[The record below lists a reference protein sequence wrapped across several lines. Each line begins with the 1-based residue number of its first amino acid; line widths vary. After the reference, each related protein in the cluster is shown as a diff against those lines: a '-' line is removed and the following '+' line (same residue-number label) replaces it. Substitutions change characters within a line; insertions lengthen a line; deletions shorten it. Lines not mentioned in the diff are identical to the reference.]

1 MKTINIKRPFYTMA
15 TTDGTNAEITMYGEI
30 VEARPW
36 DWWEDKPA
44 DGDFIVG
51 SECLEDLKQIEN
63 CANITIRMNSGG
75 GDAGIS
81 LMIHNRLRELAA
93 KGKKLTCI
101 VDGVA
106 MSGGSIIMCACDTVK
121 VNPASLVMIHK
132 CWSIVWGAYNA
143 DELRKIAESNEAYD
157 KAQAAVYVRKTGETE
172 TKILH
177 MMADTTYMTGKEAK
191 EKGFADEVLD
201 TEEPLQIAASADR
214 KMLFV
219 GKRKMHM
226 APGMMLPESI
236 PTVEAGAVPVET
248 NTNEPNKG
256 GSTMANT
263 IEELRKENPE
273 LVAQLVSAERAAERA
288 DAIQA
293 EQKRL
298 QEIDDLAGLFSA
310 DLVREAKYGEKACSA
325 QELSYRA
332 AVDAAKNGKQ
342 FLTKMTADA
351 IASNAGAVP
360 AAPAHDPEPKAAEP
374 ETDQE
379 KEEAAK
385 AAVKKIFHKGGK

>member
-15 TTDGTNAEITMYGEI
+15 TKEGNTAEILMYGNI
-30 VEARPW
+30 VVKQPKDFW
-36 DWWEDKPA
+36 TGKPIEGNYII
-44 DGDFIVG
+44 GDEF
-51 SECLEDLKQIEN
+51 LKDLKQIEG
-63 CANITIRMNSGG
+63 CSEITIRLNSEG
-75 GDAGIS
+75 GDAGVSI
-81 LMIHNRLRELAA
+81 LIHNRLRELASKGA
-93 KGKKLTCI
+93 KLICI

-106 MSGGSIIMCACDTVK
+106 MSGGSLIMCACDTVK
-121 VNPASLVMIHK
+121 VNASSLIMIHK
-132 CWSIVWGAYNA
+132 CWSLLLGPYNA
-143 DELRKIAESNEAYD
+143 DELRNLAKSNDAYD
-157 KAQAAVYVRKTGETE
+157 EAQSSIYTRKTGLSKTQ
-172 TKILH
+172 ILH
-177 MMADTTYMTGKEAK
+177 MMADTTYMNGTEAK
-191 EKGFADEVLD
+191 EKGFADEVLE
-201 TEEPLQIAASADR
+201 EEPIQIAASADR
-214 KMLFV
+214 RTLYV
-219 GKRKMHM
+219 GQREMRLM
-226 APGMMLPESI
+226 PGVMLPESI
-236 PTVEAGAVPVET
+236 PKVEAGAVPVET
-248 NTNEPNKG
+248 NTNEQNEG

-342 FLTKMTADA
+342 FLAKMTADA
-351 IASNAGAVP
+351 KESNAGAVP

-374 ETDQE
+374 KTDQE

-385 AAVKKIFHKGGK
+385 AAVKEIFHKGGK

>member
-1 MKTINIKRPFYTMA
+1 MKAIKITRPFYTMA

-51 SECLEDLKQIEN
+51 SEFLEDLKQIEN
-63 CANITIRMNSGG
+63 CSNITIRMNSGG

-248 NTNEPNKG
+248 NTNEQNEG

-288 DAIQA
+288 EAIQA

-298 QEIDDLAGLFSA
+298 QEIDELAGLFNA
-310 DLVREAKYGEKACSA
+310 DLVREAKYGAKACSA

-342 FLTKMTADA
+342 FLAQMTADA
-351 IASNAGAVP
+351 NASNAGAVP
-360 AAPAHDPEPKAAEP
+360 AAPAHDPEPQAAEP
-374 ETDQE
+374 KTDQE

-385 AAVKKIFHKGGK
+385 AAVKEIFHKGGK

>member
-15 TTDGTNAEITMYGEI
+15 TKEGNTAEILLYGNI
-30 VEARPW
+30 VVKQPKDFW
-36 DWWEDKPA
+36 TGKPIEGNYII
-44 DGDFIVG
+44 GDEF
-51 SECLEDLKQIEN
+51 LKDLKQIEG
-63 CANITIRMNSGG
+63 CSEITIRLNSEG
-75 GDAGIS
+75 GDAGVSI
-81 LMIHNRLRELAA
+81 LIHNRLRELATKGA
-93 KGKKLTCI
+93 KLICI

-106 MSGGSIIMCACDTVK
+106 MSGGSLIMCACDTVK
-121 VNPASLVMIHK
+121 VNASSLIMIHK
-132 CWSIVWGAYNA
+132 CWSLLLGPYNA
-143 DELRKIAESNEAYD
+143 DELRNLAKSNDAYD
-157 KAQAAVYVRKTGETE
+157 EAQSSIYTRKTGLSKTQ
-172 TKILH
+172 ILH
-177 MMADTTYMTGKEAK
+177 MMADTTYMNGTEAK
-191 EKGFADEVLD
+191 EKGFADEVLE
-201 TEEPLQIAASADR
+201 EEPIQIAASADR
-214 KMLFV
+214 RTLYV
-219 GKRKMHM
+219 GQREMRLM
-226 APGMMLPESI
+226 PGVMLPESI

-248 NTNEPNKG
+248 NTNEQNKG

-298 QEIDDLAGLFSA
+298 QEIDDLANLFSP

-342 FLTKMTADA
+342 FLTQMTADA
-351 IASNAGAVP
+351 NASNAGAVP

-374 ETDQE
+374 KTDQE